1 MNQIF
6 DPLIVVTIVGWSF
19 RLQMVLTID
28 DFSKSEKKIYVTKS
42 IVKICLFNKKET
54 KKVKIF
60 YNLIFVVELQF
71 DSYWHALIF
80 NRFDKIVILI
90 VFTVIKQTCEL
101 YKLLTYSLLV
111 LSV

>member
-1 MNQIF
+1 
-6 DPLIVVTIVGWSF
+6 
-19 RLQMVLTID
+19 MVSTID

-71 DSYWHALIF
+71 DSY
-80 NRFDKIVILI
+80 
-90 VFTVIKQTCEL
+90 
-101 YKLLTYSLLV
+101 
-111 LSV
+111 